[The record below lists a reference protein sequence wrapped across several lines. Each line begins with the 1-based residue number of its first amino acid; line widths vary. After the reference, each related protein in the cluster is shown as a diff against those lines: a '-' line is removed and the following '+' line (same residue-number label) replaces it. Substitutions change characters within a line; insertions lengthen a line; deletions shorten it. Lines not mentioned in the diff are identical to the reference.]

1 MMLKQWTGVERASS
15 HSGRRSLATKLLH
28 EQGEHLKTVQQ
39 ILGHKNASTTV
50 IYHDIPESELRK
62 VLKKAGSSYK

>member
-1 MMLKQWTGVERASS
+1 MAGVERASS

-50 IYHDIPESELRK
+50 IYHDTPESELRK